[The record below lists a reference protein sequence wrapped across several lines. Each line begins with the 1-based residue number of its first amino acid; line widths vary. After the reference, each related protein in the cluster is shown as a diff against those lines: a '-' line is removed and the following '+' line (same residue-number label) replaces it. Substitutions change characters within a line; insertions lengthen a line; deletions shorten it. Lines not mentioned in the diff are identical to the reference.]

1 MKAYRI
7 HAPHTITLDEM
18 DAIPVGD
25 NCVKLKNLMCGISNT
40 DVSVFKGKLPAQY
53 PIIPVRQCVGFVP
66 EVGANVS
73 GLSRGNRVVTYPQAS
88 CHSCSA
94 CKDGKF
100 YYCEKAMGFGKTENG
115 FMSDFSVV
123 SANDVYAIP
132 ERLKDEDAIFTEHT
146 AAAINVMNKLDID
159 KGDQIIIVGATV
171 VGIILA
177 QVAIYYQAVPI
188 VVDMR
193 EDLLDAAFRAGV
205 YYTINSVKDD
215 VGKKITSITG
225 GHMADACAYLLS
237 SAMPL
242 QNVFD
247 YTCRRG
253 KIALVGHSYDNEIKC
268 NLASLVEKNLELISI
283 NECGKNYPSAINM
296 LANHTVSVDMLYD
309 KIVSFADVPQVMEEL
324 SSEDGFAAKVLVK
337 M

>member
-53 PIIPVRQCVGFVP
+53 PIIPVRQCVGFVS

-88 CHSCSA
+88 CHNCSA

-146 AAAINVMNKLDID
+146 AAAINEMN
-159 KGDQIIIVGATV
+159 
-171 VGIILA
+171 
-177 QVAIYYQAVPI
+177 
-188 VVDMR
+188 
-193 EDLLDAAFRAGV
+193 
-205 YYTINSVKDD
+205 
-215 VGKKITSITG
+215 
-225 GHMADACAYLLS
+225 
-237 SAMPL
+237 
-242 QNVFD
+242 
-247 YTCRRG
+247 
-253 KIALVGHSYDNEIKC
+253 
-268 NLASLVEKNLELISI
+268 
-283 NECGKNYPSAINM
+283 
-296 LANHTVSVDMLYD
+296 
-309 KIVSFADVPQVMEEL
+309 
-324 SSEDGFAAKVLVK
+324 
-337 M
+337 